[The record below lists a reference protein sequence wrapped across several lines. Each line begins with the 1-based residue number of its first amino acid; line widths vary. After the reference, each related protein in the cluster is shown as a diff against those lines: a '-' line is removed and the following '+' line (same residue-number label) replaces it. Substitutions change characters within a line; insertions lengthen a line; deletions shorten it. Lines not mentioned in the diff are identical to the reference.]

1 MKFRKT
7 DLLRVITERSIV
19 FHLPKMQAW
28 SKHTQN
34 ANTSGYFPSSVSWSS
49 PSTDIVVFLM
59 TLWNMESKN
68 PLHARATDAAPNDE
82 NKIYTGVSTTT
93 DVYDFIV
100 VFENY

>member
-1 MKFRKT
+1 
-7 DLLRVITERSIV
+7 
-19 FHLPKMQAW
+19 MQAW

-68 PLHARATDAAPNDE
+68 PLHARATDAAPKE
-82 NKIYTGVSTTT
+82 NKIHTGISTTA
-93 DVYDFIV
+93 DAHDFVI
-100 VFENY
+100 FENY